1 MRNRDEIQALLE
13 KALGQATAPHAQ
25 AEYYFRQN
33 LATRFGENAITQCTG
48 GAEAHL
54 RLVLAYGKNHGSST
68 TNKLDDGSIDAVVNR
83 AEKIA
88 SRSPADPEF
97 MPPVASQTPAAVPPR
112 YDEKVARLTPAAIAA
127 EIATAVEMAK
137 GIAYKASGL
146 FAGGWGA
153 RAIANSE
160 KLFAFERF
168 SNLNHSITMHG
179 ALGSGY
185 AGENAESIDQ
195 VNTESMARRA
205 LETAKKAQN
214 PVPIEPGDY
223 TVILEPQAVA
233 DLLSYM
239 AGNMSARD
247 ADEGT
252 TVFAAKVGER
262 LFNPMVSIETRIDDP
277 ELPAPRF
284 GQDGLP
290 ARRTVWVNG
299 GVVER
304 LRHDRYWASQ
314 KETHPDPLL
323 YPLFMDGQDQSL
335 QDLIA
340 QCKKGLLVKRLWYI
354 RYVDRKSLLLTG
366 MTRDGL
372 FLIENGRIIHPVNNL
387 RFNESPVALLQNVIA
402 MSRPQ
407 RVEDWAKVPGMMSAS
422 FTFSSKTES
431 V

>member
-1 MRNRDEIQALLE
+1 MRNRDEIEALLE
-13 KALGQATAPHAQ
+13 KALGQSNAPLAQ
-25 AEYYFRQN
+25 VEYFFRQDR
-33 LATRFGENAITQCTG
+33 ATRFGENAITQCTG
-48 GAEAHL
+48 GAEKHL
-54 RLVLAYGKNHGSST
+54 RLVLAYGKHHGSSA
-68 TNKLDDGSIDAVVNR
+68 TNKLDDGSIGALVNR

-88 SRSPADPEF
+88 AGSPADPEF
-97 MPPVASQTPAAVPPR
+97 MPPVASQPPPAVPPR

-137 GIAYKASGL
+137 GLAYKASGL

-160 KLFAFERF
+160 GHFAFERF

-179 ALGSGY
+179 PLGSGY
-185 AGENAESIDQ
+185 AAENAEFIDQ
-195 VNTESMARRA
+195 INTESMARRA
-205 LETAKKAQN
+205 LETAEKAQN

-223 TVILEPQAVA
+223 TVVFEPRAVA

-239 AGNMSARD
+239 AWNMSARD

-262 LFNPMVSIETRIDDP
+262 LFNPMVRIETRVDDP
-277 ELPAPRF
+277 ELPAPPF

-290 ARRTVWVNG
+290 ARPMVWVNG

-314 KETHPDPLL
+314 KETRPDPLL
-323 YPLFMDGQDQSL
+323 YPLFMDGQDQNL
-335 QDLIA
+335 QDLIVRC
-340 QCKKGLLVKRLWYI
+340 QKGLLVKRLWYI

-366 MTRDGL
+366 MTRDGV
-372 FLIENGRIIHPVNNL
+372 FLIENGRIIHPVSNL
-387 RFNESPVALLQNVIA
+387 RFNESPVAFLQNVVA

-407 RVEDWAKVPGMMSAS
+407 RVEDWAKVPGMMSES